1 MVESA
6 FKTRA
11 VSRAGAR
18 GIWQFIRGTG
28 RLYGLR
34 QDYWVDHRFDPEKS
48 TRAAARHLKDLY
60 EAFGDWYLVMAAYN
74 AGPNRVK
81 RAIARTGSRDFWKL
95 SRTRYLRR
103 ETRSYVPLILAT
115 IVIAKDPER
124 YGFETNFDPPL
135 QYDFV
140 QIESP
145 MDLGTAATCA
155 GTTLAEMKRLNPELR
170 RWVTP
175 LNRPEYSLKIPT
187 GTRVAFCEAVAAIP
201 PEKRVQFVAYTVR
214 RGDTLSHIAN
224 KYRTSVKALVDANRI
239 GRRSIIRPG
248 QVLTVP
254 VPDGTLPQQRSTWRR
269 VRAVVSATKGD
280 MYVVQPGDTLSEIAD
295 AHGIGLSSLRR
306 WNGLGRRSLIHP
318 GQQLIVRESH
328 ETSGEG
334 RVVYRVRRGDT
345 LTKIARRF
353 SVSVEQI
360 RRWNNLT
367 NDRIVAGESLEIYT
381 SSSSS

>member
-1 MVESA
+1 ML
-6 FKTRA
+6 
-11 VSRAGAR
+11 
-18 GIWQFIRGTG
+18 GTG
-28 RLYGLR
+28 RFYGLR

-60 EAFGDWYLVMAAYN
+60 EEFGDWYLVMAAYN

-115 IVIAKDPER
+115 VVIAKDPER
-124 YGFETNFDPPL
+124 YGFETNYDPPI
-135 QYDFV
+135 DFDV
-140 QIESP
+140 VHIESP

-155 GTTLAEMKRLNPELR
+155 GTTFTEMKRLNPELR

-175 LNRPEYSLKIPT
+175 LNRSEYSLKIPS
-187 GTRVAFCEAVAAIP
+187 GTKDAFCEAVAAIP

-214 RGDTLSHIAN
+214 RGDTLSHIAR
-224 KYRTSVKALVDANRI
+224 KYRTSVRALVDANRI

-254 VPDGTLPQQRSTWRR
+254 VPDGTSPQAGSTGRR
-269 VRAVVSATKGD
+269 ASPVVNAAEGD
-280 MYVVQPGDTLSEIAD
+280 LYVVQPGDTLSEIAE
-295 AHGIGLSSLRR
+295 AHGVGLSVLRR
-306 WNGLGRRSLIHP
+306 WNGLGYRTLIHP
-318 GQQLIVRESH
+318 GQKLIVRQSQGA
-328 ETSGEG
+328 SGEG

-345 LTKIARRF
+345 LTKIARQF

-360 RRWNNLT
+360 RRWNNLA

-381 SSSSS
+381 SSP